1 MKIVQFKS
9 GSYGVRI
16 GNWWNGYSF
25 LDVNSFQWWDD
36 FGEHIEFKTYEDA
49 LEILNIYIKRRHSN
63 NYKSY
68 KIIKNKI

>member
-25 LDVNSFQWWDD
+25 LDVNSFEWWDD

-49 LEILNIYIKRRHSN
+49 VEILNI
-63 NYKSY
+63 
-68 KIIKNKI
+68 